1 VWLEIILATPVP
13 LQRGKCVLKANQS
26 TMANDKTFI
35 QVAEI
40 WIPSRNR
47 QQLEWSSGMYGPH
60 TDFRDA
66 TETMTFQFDEG
77 LPGKAWAQRHPVLF
91 TDLQIPAF
99 LRADAARNAGL
110 RSAVAIP
117 VFAGDFLLA
126 VVVLF
131 CSDDANHVGTM
142 ELWHNDAQTSSGL
155 TLDEGY
161 FGHMDAFEWI
171 SRRTEFRSG
180 FGLPGLAW
188 QTGKPVVM
196 ADLGHSQRFV
206 RRADALRVG
215 INKGLAIPFS
225 LIPGHTYVLA
235 FLSALGTPI
244 ARRFEIWEPDAH
256 GSLTFAGG
264 DCDCDP
270 DFAQA
275 YDGVAF
281 ASGVGPLGGTLRSGL
296 PGLIKL
302 SADDFTPLGAA
313 ASEAGLNAMLTLPTI
328 ENGRL
333 TSVVAMY
340 F

>member
-1 VWLEIILATPVP
+1 
-13 LQRGKCVLKANQS
+13 
-26 TMANDKTFI
+26 MANDKTFI

-40 WIPSRNR
+40 WVPSRNR
-47 QQLEWSSGMYGPH
+47 QTLEWNSGMYGPH
-60 TDFRDA
+60 TDFRNA
-66 TETMTFQFDEG
+66 TENMAFHFDEG

-91 TDLQIPAF
+91 TDLQVPAF
-99 LRADAARNAGL
+99 LRADAARKAGL
-110 RSAVAIP
+110 RSGVAIP

-126 VVVLF
+126 VLVLF

-142 ELWHNDAQTSSGL
+142 ELWHNDAHTSAGL
-155 TLDEGY
+155 TLEEGY
-161 FGHMDAFEWI
+161 FGHMDAFEVI

-196 ADLGHSQRFV
+196 ADLGHSQSFV

-215 INKGLAIPFS
+215 INKGLAIPFF
-225 LIPGHTYVLA
+225 LVPGHTYVLA

-244 ARRFEIWEPDAH
+244 ARRFEIWEPDAN

-270 DFAQA
+270 DFARA
-275 YDGVAF
+275 YEGVVF
-281 ASGVGPLGGTLRSGL
+281 SSGVGPLGTTLRSGL
-296 PGLIKL
+296 PCLFESLESDRTAVGE
-302 SADDFTPLGAA
+302 SAQK
-313 ASEAGLNAMLTLPTI
+313 AGLHVMLTLPTI

-333 TSVVAMY
+333 TSVIAMY

>member
-1 VWLEIILATPVP
+1 
-13 LQRGKCVLKANQS
+13 
-26 TMANDKTFI
+26 MAKDKTFI

-40 WIPSRNR
+40 WVPSRNR
-47 QQLEWSSGMYGPH
+47 QRLEWHAGMYGADH
-60 TDFRDA
+60 ATFRNA
-66 TETMTFQFDEG
+66 TEGMTFAFDEG
-77 LPGKAWAQRHPVLF
+77 LPGKAWSQRRPVLF
-91 TDLQIPAF
+91 VDLQIPAF

-110 RSAVAIP
+110 RSGVAIP
-117 VFAGDFLLA
+117 VLAGDFLLA

-131 CSDDANHVGTM
+131 CGDDAEHVGTI
-142 ELWHNDAQTSSGL
+142 ELWHNDAQISSGL
-155 TLDEGY
+155 TLEDGY
-161 FGHMDAFEWI
+161 FGQLDAFEVI
-171 SRRTEFRSG
+171 SRRTEFRRG

-225 LIPGHTYVLA
+225 LVAGHTYVLT

-244 ARRFEIWEPDAH
+244 ARRFEIWEPGTH
-256 GSLTFAGG
+256 GSLEFAGG

-270 DFAQA
+270 NFARA
-275 YDGVAF
+275 YEGVVF
-281 ASGVGPLGGTLRSGL
+281 PPGVGPLGATLRNGL
-296 PGLIKL
+296 PCLIESL
-302 SADDFTPLGAA
+302 ADDFTPLGVAA
-313 ASEAGLNAMLTLPTI
+313 REAGLHAMLALPTI